1 MCPIKE
7 CHCVGHSR
15 SSRPDSSTLRS
26 GGCSPSDW
34 VWKGMCVCVN
44 CCTISINLFNGYYN
58 VLCTNFNFTKYN
70 NKKIMHL
77 GELLKM
83 KNCMKK
89 ERTCWVKYSTSDLF
103 WWAITTWWAEKYLI
117 IRGWPQIIV
126 QACAEVRI
134 KVYILW
140 NIHTVGRKKPTKQI
154 WLIWLLTCQGSQAK
168 HLRWLAFPTGCSASF
183 LPGQCS
189 CLQSLLV

>member
-1 MCPIKE
+1 MKRD
-7 CHCVGHSR
+7 V
-15 SSRPDSSTLRS
+15 
-26 GGCSPSDW
+26 
-34 VWKGMCVCVN
+34 CVCVN

-70 NKKIMHL
+70 KNKIMHL
-77 GELLKM
+77 GEFLKM

-103 WWAITTWWAEKYLI
+103 WWAITTWWAEKLPNYQGLTTNN
-117 IRGWPQIIV
+117 RASMCRSAYQSV
-126 QACAEVRI
+126 S
-134 KVYILW
+134 

-168 HLRWLAFPTGCSASF
+168 HQNKNLRWLAFPTGCSASF

-189 CLQSLLV
+189 CLQWLLV